1 MLWLYILA
9 IVALHVTLFIYIK
22 KLLLHSN
29 KHGIIL
35 KNLPFYFWLI
45 GLVQIVCVS
54 LLVMNIMP
62 INVYDEEHIKDVFAI
77 MFFITNGLVL
87 FSYFGR
93 KNHLLIKL
101 SAISTVSVL
110 YLHGLILSSVFAN
123 LLRALFS

>member
-9 IVALHVTLFIYIK
+9 IVALHITLFGYIK

-54 LLVMNIMP
+54 LLIMNIMP
-62 INVYDEEHIKDVFAI
+62 IKVYDEEHIRDVFATV
-77 MFFITNGLVL
+77 FFITNGLVL

-93 KNHLLIKL
+93 KHHLLIKL
-101 SAISTVSVL
+101 SAISTASVL
-110 YLHGLILSSVFAN
+110 YLHGLILSDVFASLFN
-123 LLRALFS
+123 LLF